1 MPHHLKMV
9 GSGEPCP
16 CGSGRTY
23 LECCL
28 GSTVRYFRDEGG
40 AITRYDMR
48 FEKKAPSTPSPD
60 GVCPDCG
67 GVSDSLVALVSIE
80 KDGSVGTIANR
91 FFMRSLDGSCL
102 QDMIKSLEVV
112 RARLL
117 RAYLD
122 PANKG
127 TCSGEVVTVFFAGL
141 DDDDDISLG
150 GEEKFSDIPL
160 STLETA
166 LGSVE
171 GLKTILLIFL
181 VQQGLVCGMDSL
193 LDAQGFGE
201 GDEDEDDL

>member
-9 GSGEPCP
+9 GSSEPCP
-16 CGSGRTY
+16 CGSGQTY

-28 GSTVRYFRDEGG
+28 NSSVRYFRDESG
-40 AITRYDMR
+40 AVTRYDMR
-48 FEKKAPSTPSPD
+48 FEKKAPSTSPD

-67 GVSDSLVALVSIE
+67 GVSDSLIALVSIE

-112 RARLL
+112 RVRLL

-141 DDDDDISLG
+141 DDDDDIAFS

-166 LGSVE
+166 LCSVE
-171 GLKTILLIFL
+171 GLKTVLLIFL
-181 VQQGLVCGMDSL
+181 VQEGFTRGMDSL
-193 LDAQGFGE
+193 LDAQGFDE
-201 GDEDEDDL
+201 GDEDDEDDL